1 MTNARKPTDRLAAAR
16 RVAEL
21 ISLRATDANR
31 LTAQDFRNA
40 GAKYR
45 IEPAALHAFADV
57 ESSGGGFKDGRAVIL
72 FEPHIFSR
80 ETRGQWDGLAQI
92 VRTDGDVTIKCEISY
107 PKWIPLKGVQPEK
120 TVLHVYQ
127 LSQLERWGLLAF
139 AAELDFEAAL
149 KACSWGSFQ
158 ILGQNHAVIG
168 YPSAWH
174 MVVAFHEGEQAHLD
188 AAVAFLAANDVLDA
202 MRKGEW
208 ARVITVY
215 NGPGQVKLYLRK
227 FTERLAERR
236 KAYA

>member
-1 MTNARKPTDRLAAAR
+1 MTGAGVRDRAAAAR
-16 RVAEL
+16 RVGEL
-21 ISLRATDANR
+21 VRLRASSMQR
-31 LTAQDFRNA
+31 LGPQDYRNA
-40 GAKYR
+40 GAR
-45 IEPAALHAFADV
+45 HGIEPAALHAFADI
-57 ESSGGGFKDGRAVIL
+57 ESNGAGFTKEGRAVIL
-72 FEPHIFSR
+72 YEPHVFSR
-80 ETRGQWDGLAQI
+80 LTKGQWDGYAPGGVML
-92 VRTDGDVTIKCEISY
+92 SY
-107 PKWIPLKGVQPEK
+107 PKWVPPGQRPVGCDFHP
-120 TVLHVYQ
+120 YQ
-127 LSQLERWGLLAF
+127 LDQVGRWGLLAF

-149 KACSWGSFQ
+149 KSASWGAFQ

-168 YPSAWH
+168 YPTAWH

-202 MRKGEW
+202 MRKGDW